1 MSTQP
6 FPFKFVGN
14 DLALDF
20 VNTRVR
26 AGTELYD
33 LIETPEQLARWLQ
46 ATSLNCPVEG
56 WSADDFAGLRRLR
69 EALSAVFLS
78 SIDGTATDP
87 DALALTNRHLQNHAR
102 RMHLWCDAKGF
113 HLTEHQAPM
122 GAGALMGLL
131 ANAAAELLASTDRRR
146 IKNCAHPQ
154 CALVFK
160 DTSKAGRRRWCS
172 MEICGNRTKVANF
185 RANA

>member
-26 AGTELYD
+26 AGAAFHD
-33 LIETPEQLARWLQ
+33 LVGTPERLADWLH

-56 WSADDFAGLRRLR
+56 WSVDDFAGLRRLR
-69 EALSAVFLS
+69 DALSAVFLS
-78 SIDGTATDP
+78 SIDGTSADP
-87 DALALTNRHLQNHAR
+87 DALALINRHLENHTR
-102 RMHLWCDAKGF
+102 RMNLWQDAKGF

-122 GAGALMGLL
+122 GANALMALL

>member
-26 AGTELYD
+26 AGAELHD
-33 LIETPEQLARWLQ
+33 LIETPEQLSRWLQ

-56 WSADDFAGLRRLR
+56 WSTQDFARLRRLR
-69 EALSAVFLS
+69 ETLSTVLRS
-78 SIDGTATDP
+78 SIDGTAADA
-87 DALALTNRHLQNHAR
+87 DALALINRHVQSHTC
-102 RMHLWCDAKGF
+102 RMHLWQDAKGF
-113 HLTEHQAPM
+113 HLTERQAPM
-122 GAGALMGLL
+122 GAEALMASL